1 MEESHSANLSTE
13 EIEPLWKK
21 RKFETSDTSDTIT
34 ITRSSVT
41 PWVST
46 RIPTLIGMK
55 TLAYQTTTTH
65 ETCEEKLPTF
75 IDIHI
80 VDDTT
85 TREFADF
92 LTLASLFR
100 ARLVTEWMKTYI
112 MNHIRLIVR
121 VCNDDVL
128 SFCKTLVRSAED
140 VLKILEFADNGNY
153 EWISDTLSEMLLLHI
168 QNQKDYQ
175 STIQTL
181 DPKLFKYIL
190 LNVSKRFKFLT

>member
-1 MEESHSANLSTE
+1 MEESNSANSSSE
-13 EIEPLWKK
+13 EMETVSKK
-21 RKFETSDTSDTIT
+21 RKIETNDACDTIT
-34 ITRSSVT
+34 ITRNQVT

-46 RIPTLIGMK
+46 KIPVLIGMK
-55 TLAYQTTTTH
+55 TLAYQTST
-65 ETCEEKLPTF
+65 TCERCEELLPTI

-80 VDDTT
+80 IDDTT

-100 ARLVTEWMKTYI
+100 TRLVTEWMKTYI

-121 VCNDDVL
+121 VCNDDIL

-153 EWISDTLSEMLLLHI
+153 QWISDNLSEMLLLHV
-168 QNQKDYQ
+168 QNQKEYQ
-175 STIQTL
+175 TTIRNL
-181 DPKLFKYIL
+181 DPHLFKHIL

>member
-1 MEESHSANLSTE
+1 MEETKSANSSSDE
-13 EIEPLWKK
+13 MRPVSKK
-21 RKFETSDTSDTIT
+21 RRVEQNDACDTIT
-34 ITRSSVT
+34 ITRNSVT

-46 RIPTLIGMK
+46 KIPALIGMK
-55 TLAYQTTTTH
+55 TLAYETSTTH
-65 ETCEEKLPTF
+65 ETCDQTLPNL
-75 IDIHI
+75 IDVQII
-80 VDDTT
+80 DDTT

-153 EWISDTLSEMLLLHI
+153 EWISDSLSEMLLLHI

-175 STIQTL
+175 STIQNL
-181 DPKLFKYIL
+181 DPRLFKHIL